1 MLFFGA
7 IFVLILG
14 AVLGSFANVLIIR
27 MKEGKSIG
35 GRSQCMTCMKKL
47 RASELIPIA
56 SWFMLHGRC
65 RSCGKGIHWQYPVVE
80 SAMAVLSLVAFLRH
94 VHDDTTWIMIAA
106 VIGFEIALSFIL
118 LVITAFDFRWKL
130 IPVEFV
136 ISSAIILAAWRLL
149 IGANWIE
156 LVLGAV
162 VISALLGMI
171 VLLSRGT
178 MMGEGDPFIG
188 LLMGT
193 VLGFPLA
200 LLGLLVSFIVG
211 GSAAAALLIE
221 GSVTRKT
228 EVPFVPFLAA
238 GTLIAL
244 WWSEP
249 LLIIARYA
257 IG

>member
-1 MLFFGA
+1 MLFAGA
-7 IFVLILG
+7 IFALILG

-27 MKEGKSIG
+27 MKEGRSIR
-35 GRSQCMTCMKKL
+35 GRSRCMSCMRKL

-56 SWFMLHGRC
+56 SWFMLRGRC
-65 RSCGKGIHWQYPVVE
+65 KSCGKDIHWQYPVVE

-94 VHDDTTWIMIAA
+94 VQPGASWTAA
-106 VIGFEIALSFIL
+106 AFIGFEIALSFIL
-118 LVITAFDFRWKL
+118 LVITAFDLRWKL
-130 IPVEFV
+130 IPMEFV
-136 ISSAIILAAWRLL
+136 ITGAIILSAWRLL
-149 IGANWIE
+149 
-156 LVLGAV
+156 LGAHWVELALGAIV
-162 VISALLGMI
+162 VSALLGMV

-188 LLMGT
+188 LLMGA

-200 LLGLLVSFIVG
+200 LLGLLAAFVIG

-221 GSVTRKT
+221 GAVTRKT